1 MGIKEFIE
9 NRKSI
14 REYKNKKFSSK
25 DIKEI
30 KNKIESINKEA
41 EKYGVKII
49 FFEDGNKIYETLKG
63 NAGYTGV
70 MYKSP
75 YYIGLDIGDG
85 DKNAYIFGGYYLEKI
100 NVQVQ
105 EMEFGTCW
113 ISLYTTDNEVKKEA
127 FSDSYKNI
135 ISILSLGYEVGQTV
149 FENEIYSSRLEL
161 EEYVFLNSFKKPAEI
176 SFLSSRGLSDIFYHV
191 KYAPS
196 ALNRQPWRYLIK
208 DNRILL
214 YIENFENET
223 DYLDS
228 GVAMFYLKT
237 LLEQDGIF
245 SSWDIE
251 APEVDYENKKYIA
264 QITY

>member
-1 MGIKEFIE
+1 M
-9 NRKSI
+9 
-14 REYKNKKFSSK
+14 
-25 DIKEI
+25 
-30 KNKIESINKEA
+30 
-41 EKYGVKII
+41 
-49 FFEDGNKIYETLKG
+49 
-63 NAGYTGV
+63 TGV
-70 MYKSP
+70 QTCALPIS

-105 EMEFGTCW
+105 GMEFGTCW

-161 EEYVFLNSFKKPAEI
+161 EEYVFLNSFEKPAEI

-251 APEVDYENKKYIA
+251 APEVDGVPETELFLIFFVDAGDDLAAVIA
-264 QITY
+264 ARHVLREKEAVLGVGDFVMD